1 MPRQVVLVN
10 PNRIRPPIAP
20 LAIEYLAHALDA
32 ARMPWALADLCF
44 AEDPE
49 TALQD
54 ALDGAGPLLVAITFR
69 NTDDCYCATQHSF
82 VPDLQQLVGSLRALT
97 GAPIVV
103 GGAGFSVAPQGI
115 MDRTGADFGI
125 VGDGEGPLVR
135 LAQALESGADVA
147 GIPGLLWRATD
158 AVHAAPPAW
167 QDVTQEPLPRTVL
180 DNERYFRE
188 GGQLGIETKRGC
200 PMRCAYCADLHS
212 KGPSVRTRAP
222 GAVAQEML
230 GLASRGLDVF
240 HTCDSEFNSDPMHA
254 MAVCEQLAAHQPS
267 ATLRW
272 YAYCSPT
279 PFPRELARLMREAG
293 CVGVNFGT
301 DSGDARMLRRL
312 GRDHTPEDVRAC
324 VRACHDEG
332 LVVMLDL
339 LLGASGETPDSLAQS
354 IRLAREV
361 EADCVGIAL
370 GARLYAGTA
379 LTRSLQTEIER
390 GASGLRGEIAG
401 NAELA
406 LPLFYL
412 EPALGEDPVGL
423 VRDLV
428 GSDQRFFFGWPDDTQ
443 ADYNYDDNPEL
454 VQAIAGGR
462 RGAYWDILRR
472 RGSWGREDGSAG

>member
-1 MPRQVVLVN
+1 MSRKVVLVN

-20 LAIEYLAHALDA
+20 LAIEYLAYALDA
-32 ARMPWALADLCF
+32 AGVPWTVADLCF
-44 AEDPE
+44 AEEPE
-49 TALQD
+49 TALRD
-54 ALDGAGPLLVAITFR
+54 AIGGAGPLLVAITFR

-82 VPDLQQLVGSLRALT
+82 VPDLQQLVGSVRALT
-97 GAPIVV
+97 DAPIVL

-115 MDRTGADFGI
+115 MGRTGADLGI
-125 VGDGEGPLVR
+125 VGDGEEPLVW
-135 LAQALESGADVA
+135 LAEALASGTDVA
-147 GIPGLLWRATD
+147 GIPGLLWRSGD
-158 AVHAAPPAW
+158 AIHAAPPSW
-167 QDVTQEPLPRTVL
+167 QPVTQEPLPRTVL

-212 KGPSVRTRAP
+212 KGPFVRTRP
-222 GAVAQEML
+222 PEAVAQEML

-240 HTCDSEFNSDPMHA
+240 HTCDSEFNGDAAHA
-254 MAVCEQLAAHQPS
+254 IAVCEQLAEHRAGD
-267 ATLRW
+267 ALRW

-279 PFPRELARLMREAG
+279 PFPPELARLMREAG

-301 DSGDARMLRRL
+301 DSGDVAMLLRL
-312 GRDHTPEDVRAC
+312 GREHQPDDIRAC
-324 VRACHDEG
+324 VRACHEEG

-339 LLGASGETPDSLAQS
+339 LLGAPGETPDSLAQS

-361 EADCVGIAL
+361 EADCVGVAL

-379 LTRSLQTEIER
+379 LTRGLQADIGR
-390 GASGLRGEIAG
+390 GAPGVRGQRADNED
-401 NAELA
+401 LA

-412 EPALGEDPVGL
+412 EPALGENPVGL
-423 VRDLV
+423 VKDLI
-428 GSDQRFFFGWPDDTQ
+428 GGDQRFFFGWPDDTQ

-454 VQAIAGGR
+454 TQAIRDGE

-472 RGSWGREDGSAG
+472 LRGR